1 MGYVAEE
8 MREYAQARDYYQ
20 QSLAIFIEFKDR
32 YSQAKTYHCLS
43 TLAEAQE
50 DYTEARVNLQTALE
64 IYIEYKDEYWGN
76 IARENLERLP
86 E

>member
-1 MGYVAEE
+1 M
-8 MREYAQARDYYQ
+8 
-20 QSLAIFIEFKDR
+20 EFGDR
-32 YSQAKTYHCLS
+32 YSQAKTYHCLG

-76 IARENLERLP
+76 LAIY
-86 E
+86 